1 MPEHFGLSNSLLPYI
16 EAIFCGL
23 LEVTNGISM
32 VASLGTSVF
41 TICLAS
47 LLLRIWWN
55 IYSNA
60 SCKYNLRQRIIN
72 KTIFSRKNIACIFFK
87 YIYLY
92 TIDNIILTK
101 NGKTLELQSFQ
112 GFRIFT

>member
-72 KTIFSRKNIACIFFK
+72 KTIFSRKNIACIFFSSI
-87 YIYLY
+87 YITFTLY
-92 TIDNIILTK
+92 IDFGCLLLDQNSALQIR
-101 NGKTLELQSFQ
+101 KTPL
-112 GFRIFT
+112 